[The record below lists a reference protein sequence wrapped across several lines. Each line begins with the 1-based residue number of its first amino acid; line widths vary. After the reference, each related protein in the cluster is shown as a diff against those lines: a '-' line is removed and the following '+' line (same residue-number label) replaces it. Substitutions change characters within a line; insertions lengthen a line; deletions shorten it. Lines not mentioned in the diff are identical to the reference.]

1 MIPSSFTPSKKRARL
16 LYQVLRL
23 GELKSRQQIFD
34 AVGFMLTNDAAA
46 ELRSEVEV
54 YGYNVVHSMTG
65 RLHCYKLVRD
75 SSTEE
80 ARTRSG
86 VVSVP
91 QSTERAGGHGGQM
104 PQLDEGDVGEGADLI
119 GSGLGESVGTSD
131 DADESNLAPS
141 PTSPESDGLAGAL
154 VVRPH
159 CAGAP
164 DRGARAEI
172 DEPCETHTLPPAPA
186 NPSDV
191 TSEPTVPISLNP
203 TSEIARPPGEMGR
216 SAADTFKQLE
226 LVA

>member
-1 MIPSSFTPSKKRARL
+1 MIPPTFQPSTKRAHL

-23 GELKSRQQIFD
+23 GELKSRSEI
-34 AVGFMLTNDAAA
+34 ANAIGGMYVNNAAS
-46 ELRSEVEV
+46 ELRKETKPF
-54 YGYNVVHSMTG
+54 GYNVVHSMVG

-104 PQLDEGDVGEGADLI
+104 PQ
-119 GSGLGESVGTSD
+119 
-131 DADESNLAPS
+131 
-141 PTSPESDGLAGAL
+141 SDGLAGGDHGSPGTNKSVGGCCQLA
-154 VVRPH
+154 
-159 CAGAP
+159 AP
-164 DRGARAEI
+164 
-172 DEPCETHTLPPAPA
+172 PA

-216 SAADTFKQLE
+216 SAERLHADTFEQLE